1 MDQEEQ
7 KEFINLEKENQQVR
21 TSINAIMLQH
31 KFDELEEEELWG
43 LISSLIDNEIEQ
55 EDYCNE

>member
-1 MDQEEQ
+1 MDQET
-7 KEFINLEKENQQVR
+7 KEEFSNLEKENQQVR

-31 KFDELEEEELWG
+31 KFNELEEDELWG
-43 LISSLIDNEIEQ
+43 LISNLIDNEIEQ